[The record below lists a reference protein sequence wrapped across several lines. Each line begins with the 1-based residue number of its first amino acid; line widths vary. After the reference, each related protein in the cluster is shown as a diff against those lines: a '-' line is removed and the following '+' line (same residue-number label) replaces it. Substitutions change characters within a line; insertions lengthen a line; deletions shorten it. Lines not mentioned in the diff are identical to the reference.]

1 MKSFIQLKQ
10 ELLESGYLDK
20 MSRVAGIA
28 QHRFGPASDRTIR
41 IVNRINRR
49 VAVLD
54 ELSAKGWKN
63 VATGAKVADAAST
76 ALTIGSLI
84 AAPFTGGLSLA
95 GLGAAAAIKGA
106 TKVATTAA
114 ARGAT
119 KMASKMASKQ
129 ASKLA
134 VQKAAQSTGQS
145 TLKRKALGA
154 GKQLGKDVATG
165 AAMQGG
171 MSAVTP
177 KPKSSESD
185 VPESDVQE
193 TIARR
198 GNRWVVMNRNETK
211 VLGVH
216 GSKEKAQRQLTAIE
230 INKQKRGFGENVSYL
245 GKKPSLTA
253 RNTLLGKILRKTA
266 GWEASMASD
275 EEGHRQ
281 KEFDDQYKRL
291 KKLHDLLK
299 KRKKQNAS

>member
-1 MKSFIQLKQ
+1 MKKYVQLKQ
-10 ELLESGYLDK
+10 ELLESRYTDK

-28 QHRFGPASDRTIR
+28 QHRFGPASNRVTR
-41 IVNRINRR
+41 IVNRINQR
-49 VAVLD
+49 VAD
-54 ELSAKGWKN
+54 S
-63 VATGAKVADAAST
+63 
-76 ALTIGSLI
+76 
-84 AAPFTGGLSLA
+84 
-95 GLGAAAAIKGA
+95 
-106 TKVATTAA
+106 
-114 ARGAT
+114 
-119 KMASKMASKQ
+119 
-129 ASKLA
+129 
-134 VQKAAQSTGQS
+134 GQS
-145 TLKRKALGA
+145 MGDKNPKNIHR
-154 GKQLGKDVATG
+154 GKIETV
-165 AAMQGG
+165 GG
-171 MSAVTP
+171 RISRLMHHQSSLE
-177 KPKSSESD
+177 KNKKQSSES
-185 VPESDVQE
+185 VVQE

-198 GNRWVVMNRNETK
+198 GNQWIVMNRNQTK

-281 KEFDDQYKRL
+281 KEFDDQHKRL